1 MLCPC
6 LEFFKRISSKQ
17 CFKIRNCP
25 ACWVE
30 VCNSDW
36 LTAEI
41 AQSLLLWP
49 RGMRTLETI
58 EPDRVKSA
66 VQSLADNFNRSVN
79 WVVFSERMNRF
90 LLWEFEDYNDYQG
103 ILDVR

>member
-1 MLCPC
+1 
-6 LEFFKRISSKQ
+6 
-17 CFKIRNCP
+17 
-25 ACWVE
+25 
-30 VCNSDW
+30 
-36 LTAEI
+36 
-41 AQSLLLWP
+41 
-49 RGMRTLETI
+49 MRTLETI

-79 WVVFSERMNRF
+79 WVGFSERMNRF